1 MGWRMFV
8 WFLKCTFFPFLF
20 VPTLVLPPLLFLW
33 IRSSPLD
40 RESRILVKIVY
51 SISFYIVLIFYFI
64 KFISFTSFVLNYI

>member
-40 RESRILVKIVY
+40 RESRFLVKIVY
-51 SISFYIVLIFYFI
+51 SISFYIVLIYYFLQDL
-64 KFISFTSFVLNYI
+64 SLLHYL